1 MNKFK
6 ENYFSMTRTSHLT
19 RMFLFEKVFFFI
31 SSSIDVSKQQSPEKE
46 REGGGEGEGELGT
59 TISFVIKNDNKG
71 YRGGRKKREQGKKG
85 GREKRNF
92 NILANLVF
100 R

>member
-1 MNKFK
+1 MKHMNKFK

-46 REGGGEGEGELGT
+46 REGGEKKELKT
-59 TISFVIKNDNKG
+59 
-71 YRGGRKKREQGKKG
+71 
-85 GREKRNF
+85 KRNPEDGDE
-92 NILANLVF
+92 
-100 R
+100 